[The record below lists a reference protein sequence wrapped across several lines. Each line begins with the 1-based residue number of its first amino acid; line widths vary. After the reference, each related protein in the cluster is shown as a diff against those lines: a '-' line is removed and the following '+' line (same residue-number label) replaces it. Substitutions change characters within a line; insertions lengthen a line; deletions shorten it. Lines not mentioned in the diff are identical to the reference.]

1 MIPNRAANLDLVPAI
16 RTQITIILTDDNP
29 SGSLSSIYSIAF
41 NILEDES
48 DQITEEPDFI
58 DAAPATISEITNTGE
73 INIVFDEDAAL
84 QGFIDLL
91 NQQNSN

>member
-41 NILEDES
+41 NILENES
-48 DQITEEPDFI
+48 EEETEEPELI
-58 DAAPATISEITNTGE
+58 DAAPALISEITNTGE
-73 INIVFDEDAAL
+73 ISIVFDEDAAL
-84 QGFIDLL
+84 
-91 NQQNSN
+91 

>member
-1 MIPNRAANLDLVPAI
+1 MIPNKSANLDLVPAI

-48 DQITEEPDFI
+48 EETTEEPDLI
-58 DAAPATISEITNTGE
+58 DAAPALISEITNTGE
-73 INIVFDEDAAL
+73 INIVFDEETAL

-91 NQQNSN
+91 NQ

>member
-1 MIPNRAANLDLVPAI
+1 MIPNKSANLDLVPAI

-48 DQITEEPDFI
+48 EETTEEPDLI
-58 DAAPATISEITNTGE
+58 DAAPALISEITNTGE
-73 INIVFDEDAAL
+73 INIVFDEEAAL

-91 NQQNSN
+91 NQ